1 MIDILR
7 VVRPGVLGMVLHVSK
22 SKAREVKMKIL
33 IEDYILATAKQ
44 STTDDYQIGYVPT
57 SYSPTTKKHVL
68 GQA

>member
-7 VVRPGVLGMVLHVSK
+7 VVRPGVLGILHVSK
-22 SKAREVKMKIL
+22 SKAREVEMKIL